1 MLDVSSSVSVG
12 NIEVLT
18 TDNKGHSIEEVA
30 QMAANRIIYVA
41 NEAPPPIRDQ
51 ALAFKDTLKQ
61 TLIYYMQQ
69 AVEQDRA
76 TICAKLRQNGHSDL
90 ADNLRS
96 L

>member
-1 MLDVSSSVSVG
+1 MHGISSSVSVG

-30 QMAANRIIYVA
+30 QMAADRILYVA
-41 NEAPPPIRDQ
+41 DEAPPPIRDQ
-51 ALAFKDTLKQ
+51 AIAFKDTLKQ
-61 TLIYYMQQ
+61 TLIYYMRQ

-76 TICAKLRQNGHSDL
+76 TICAKLRQNGYSDL

>member
-1 MLDVSSSVSVG
+1 VFDVSASASVG

-30 QMAANRIIYVA
+30 QMAADRILYVA
-41 NEAPPPIRDQ
+41 DEAPTPIRDQ
-51 ALAFKDTLKQ
+51 AIAFKDTLKQ
-61 TLIYYMQQ
+61 TLIYYMRQ

-76 TICAKLRQNGHSDL
+76 TICAKLRQHGYSDL

>member
-1 MLDVSSSVSVG
+1 MLDVIGAGSVG
-12 NIEVLT
+12 SIDVLT
-18 TDNKGHSIEEVA
+18 SDNKGHSIEEVA
-30 QMAANRIIYVA
+30 QMAADRILYVA
-41 NEAPPPIRDQ
+41 DEAPPPIRDQ

-61 TLIYYMQQ
+61 TLIYYMLQ

-76 TICAKLRQNGHSDL
+76 TICAKLRQNGYSDL

>member
-1 MLDVSSSVSVG
+1 MFDISSSVSVG
-12 NIEVLT
+12 DIEVLT

-30 QMAANRIIYVA
+30 QMAADRILYIA
-41 NEAPPPIRDQ
+41 DEAPPPIRDQ
-51 ALAFKDTLKQ
+51 AIEFKNSLKQ
-61 TLIYYMQQ
+61 TLIYYMRQ

-76 TICAKLRQNGHSDL
+76 TICAKLRQSGYSDL

>member
-1 MLDVSSSVSVG
+1 VFDISSSASVG

-30 QMAANRIIYVA
+30 QMAADRILYVA
-41 NEAPPPIRDQ
+41 DEAPPPIRDQ
-51 ALAFKDTLKQ
+51 AMAFKDTLKQ
-61 TLIYYMQQ
+61 TLIYYMRQ

-76 TICAKLRQNGHSDL
+76 TICAKLRQNGYSDL

>member
-1 MLDVSSSVSVG
+1 MFDISSFVSVG
-12 NIEVLT
+12 NIEVVT

-51 ALAFKDTLKQ
+51 AIEFKNSLKQ
-61 TLIYYMQQ
+61 TLIYYMRQV
-69 AVEQDRA
+69 VEQDRA
-76 TICAKLRQNGHSDL
+76 TICAKLRQNGYSDL
-90 ADNLRS
+90 AENLRS

>member
-1 MLDVSSSVSVG
+1 MFGISSSVSVG

-30 QMAANRIIYVA
+30 QMAADRILYVA
-41 NEAPPPIRDQ
+41 DEAPPPIRDQ
-51 ALAFKDTLKQ
+51 AIAFKDTLKQ
-61 TLIYYMQQ
+61 TLIYYMRQ

-76 TICAKLRQNGHSDL
+76 TICAKLRKNGHSDV

>member
-1 MLDVSSSVSVG
+1 MLDVSASISVG

-30 QMAANRIIYVA
+30 QMAADRILYIA
-41 NEAPPPIRDQ
+41 DEAPPPIRDQ
-51 ALAFKDTLKQ
+51 AIAFKDTLKQ
-61 TLIYYMQQ
+61 TLIYYMRQ

-76 TICAKLRQNGHSDL
+76 TICAKLRQNGYSDL

>member
-1 MLDVSSSVSVG
+1 MFDISSSVSVG

-30 QMAANRIIYVA
+30 QMAADRILYIA
-41 NEAPPPIRDQ
+41 DEAPPPIRDQ
-51 ALAFKDTLKQ
+51 AIAFKNSLKQ

-76 TICAKLRQNGHSDL
+76 TICAKLRQNGYSDL

>member
-1 MLDVSSSVSVG
+1 MPEISSFASVG
-12 NIEVLT
+12 NIELLT

-30 QMAANRIIYVA
+30 QMAANRSIYVA
-41 NEAPPPIRDQ
+41 NEAPSPIRDQ
-51 ALAFKDTLKQ
+51 AIAFKDTLKQ
-61 TLIYYMQQ
+61 TLIYYMRQ

>member
-1 MLDVSSSVSVG
+1 MLDVSASISVG

-30 QMAANRIIYVA
+30 QMAADRILYVA
-41 NEAPPPIRDQ
+41 DEAPSPIRDQ
-51 ALAFKDTLKQ
+51 AIEFKNSLKQ
-61 TLIYYMQQ
+61 TLIYYMRQ

-76 TICAKLRQNGHSDL
+76 TICAKLRQTGYSDL

>member
-1 MLDVSSSVSVG
+1 MLDVSASASVG

-30 QMAANRIIYVA
+30 QMAADRILYVA
-41 NEAPPPIRDQ
+41 DEAPSPIRDQ
-51 ALAFKDTLKQ
+51 AMAFKDTLKQ
-61 TLIYYMQQ
+61 TLIYYMRQ

-76 TICAKLRQNGHSDL
+76 TICAKLRQTGYSDL

>member
-30 QMAANRIIYVA
+30 QMAANRILYIA
-41 NEAPPPIRDQ
+41 DQAPSPIRDQ
-51 ALAFKDTLKQ
+51 AMAFKDTLKR
-61 TLIYYMQQ
+61 TLVYYMRQ

-76 TICAKLRQNGHSDL
+76 TICAILRQNGYSDL
-90 ADNLRS
+90 AENLRS

>member
-1 MLDVSSSVSVG
+1 MFDISSSVSVG

-18 TDNKGHSIEEVA
+18 TNNKGHSIEEVA
-30 QMAANRIIYVA
+30 QMAADRILYIA
-41 NEAPPPIRDQ
+41 DEAPPPIRDQ
-51 ALAFKDTLKQ
+51 AQSFKDTLKQ
-61 TLIYYMQQ
+61 TLVYYMRQ

-76 TICAKLRQNGHSDL
+76 TICAKLRQNGYSDL

>member
-1 MLDVSSSVSVG
+1 MFDVSSSVSVG

-18 TDNKGHSIEEVA
+18 TDNRGHSIEEVA
-30 QMAANRIIYVA
+30 QMAADRILYVA
-41 NEAPPPIRDQ
+41 DEAPPPIRDQ
-51 ALAFKDTLKQ
+51 AMAFKDTLKQ
-61 TLIYYMQQ
+61 TLIYYMLQ

-76 TICAKLRQNGHSDL
+76 TICAKLRQNGYSDV